1 MRYIII
7 QSTHFP
13 QYAAINLSNST
24 IGEKW
29 KDSITE
35 AIAELH
41 RTRYKATEVDGFDK
55 LLATPIEDYPTFEV
69 NNFFKFHSIADSDIN
84 PEFFI

>member
-7 QSTHFP
+7 QYIHHP
-13 QYAAINLSNST
+13 RYAAIDLSNNT
-24 IGEKW
+24 IEEVW
-29 KDSITE
+29 KDSIFE

-41 RTRYKATEVDGFDK
+41 RARCKATELDGFDR
-55 LLATPIEDYPTFEV
+55 LLTTPIEDYTTFESG
-69 NNFFKFHSIADSDIN
+69 NHFKFHSIADSDIN

>member
-7 QSTHFP
+7 QYIHHP
-13 QYAAINLSNST
+13 QYAAIDLSNST
-24 IGEKW
+24 IGEVW

-35 AIAELH
+35 AINELH
-41 RTRYKATEVDGFDK
+41 RARYKATELDGFDK
-55 LLATPIEDYPTFEV
+55 LLATPIEDYPTFECV
-69 NNFFKFHSIADSDIN
+69 NFFKFHSIADSDIN

>member
-7 QSTHFP
+7 QNTRHP
-13 QYAAINLSNST
+13 QYAAIDLSNNT
-24 IGEKW
+24 IGETW
-29 KDSITE
+29 KDSIFE
-35 AIAELH
+35 AITELH
-41 RTRYKATEVDGFDK
+41 RARYKVTKLDGFDR

-69 NNFFKFHSIADSDIN
+69 DNFFKFHSIADSDIN